1 MKADATKN
9 ELICWMKN
17 NMVETIT
24 SDKFACVVARILDD
38 KLAKNI
44 SVLNISQVSSL
55 ADYFVICSA
64 DSTTQVKALTSHT
77 KEKIKNFFQRFPNGE
92 ENDLKNRWNLLDYG
106 DVVVHI
112 LQRDERETYAIE
124 KFWNHAFRVDEET
137 WMEQSKEYSE
147 YEK

>member
-1 MKADATKN
+1 MTENLA
-9 ELICWMKN
+9 
-17 NMVETIT
+17 
-24 SDKFACVVARILDD
+24 SDKFACILARILDD

-44 SVLNISQVSSL
+44 AVLNISQVSSL

-64 DSTTQVKALTSHT
+64 DSTTQVKALTNNV
-77 KEKIKNFFQRFPNGE
+77 KEKIKNLFQRFPNGE

-124 KFWNHAFRVDEET
+124 KFWSHAFSVNEET
-137 WMEQSKEYSE
+137 WKEQSEEYSE
-147 YEK
+147 YKS